1 MRAAEQGYRDAAPRI
16 VDVCPVGM
24 PLLAPH
30 ALDLDADRLV
40 YADGRWL
47 NVVRGLRGQGP
58 EIWKIKLPWR
68 SKVCVLTLDNDVVY
82 IGGVYGKGMLG
93 LIDLGGKSAW
103 TPLDVPEIA
112 RGMGKGI
119 DGIAVHEDRLI
130 AVDDFI
136 LPRYLLIYDIADRR
150 DPRLL
155 ETRELPV
162 HSTLEQVVSVA
173 ASGGTMALLSMSMNH
188 GGNGASCGLVQTWVQ
203 PAQGFLIDRLGP
215 RLFTTV
221 AGVLCG
227 IGWTGLGG
235 DDAADGLHAL
245 SSPASA
251 RR

>member
-24 PLLAPH
+24 PLLAAH
-30 ALDLDADRLV
+30 TLDLDADRLV

-47 NVVRGLRGQGP
+47 NVVRGLRGQGGS
-58 EIWKIKLPWR
+58 IFRKIKLPWR

-130 AVDDFI
+130 AVDDSI

-162 HSTLEQVVSVA
+162 HNTLEQVVSVA
-173 ASGGTMALLSMSMNH
+173 ASGGTMALLSTSMNH
-188 GGNGASCGLVQTWVQ
+188 GA
-203 PAQGFLIDRLGP
+203 
-215 RLFTTV
+215 
-221 AGVLCG
+221 
-227 IGWTGLGG
+227 TGLHVALFRPGCNRRRNLLHEWSRTL
-235 DDAADGLHAL
+235 ALTTDG
-245 SSPASA
+245 
-251 RR
+251 